1 MKKIAILMMSMLFLA
16 QGGFAKDG
24 DGGYAG
30 AFLRMGIG
38 ARAKA
43 MGDAFS
49 AVPEDAFSGIYNP
62 ALLPHLAGRQAAISF
77 AFLPLDRKLDYV
89 GYAQPLNPKRAEGE
103 DEAPLRAGFALAWIH
118 AGVNNI
124 DGRDLAGNHTQDY
137 SFSENA
143 FYLSFALSPHKK
155 FSLGVSGKVLYSRI
169 PDISSDNSA
178 LTSRGFGL
186 DIGAYFSPIPDLN
199 MAVVLRDNMSKYTWN
214 TEKVWE
220 RGTSVTNP
228 FPKVMRA
235 AVAYRPPM
243 RWLLVSAEVEDSK
256 EQNPRYHVGAEAH
269 MPEIGAL
276 RVGLDDGRPT
286 FGLGFGFKVLG
297 TLLDLNYA
305 YVAPDEAPGADHI
318 FSWHFGF

>member
-1 MKKIAILMMSMLFLA
+1 MKRIVICMTGFLIMA
-16 QGGFAKDG
+16 QGVAAGNG

-49 AVPEDAFSGIYNP
+49 AIPEDAFSGIYNP
-62 ALLPHLAGRQAAISF
+62 ALLPHLPGRQAAVSF

-89 GYAQPLNPKRAEGE
+89 GYAQPLQPKRGDDGE
-103 DEAPLRAGFALAWIH
+103 RAPMRAGFAVAWIH
-118 AGVNNI
+118 AGVDGI
-124 DGRDLAGNHTQDY
+124 DGRDLAGNHTRDY

-143 FYLSFALSPHKK
+143 FYLSFALSPHEK
-155 FSLGVSGKVLYSRI
+155 FALGVSGKVLYSRM
-169 PDISSDNSA
+169 PDIQSDNSA
-178 LTSRGFGL
+178 LTSSGFGL
-186 DIGAYFSPIPDLN
+186 DVGAYFTPFTDLHLG
-199 MAVVLRDNMSKYTWN
+199 VVLRDNMSRYTWN

-220 RGTSVTNP
+220 RGTSVTDK
-228 FPKVMRA
+228 FPRVMRA
-235 AVAYRPPM
+235 AVAYRTPL
-243 RWLLVSAEVEDSK
+243 RWLLVSGEVEESK
-256 EQNPRYHVGAEAH
+256 EQNPRYHFGAEAAL
-269 MPEIGAL
+269 PQIGAL
-276 RVGLDDGRPT
+276 RLGLDAGHLT

-297 TLLDLNYA
+297 TDMGLNYA